1 METACKKNK
10 DTQNKN
16 VSPFASSLN
25 IILLFKNLFNSL
37 FCASYD
43 KLKTR
48 LETMQSH

>member
-16 VSPFASSLN
+16 LITIYIKSSYPVT
-25 IILLFKNLFNSL
+25 IKKIFISL
-37 FCASYD
+37 FSTFYNI
-43 KLKTR
+43 LKTP